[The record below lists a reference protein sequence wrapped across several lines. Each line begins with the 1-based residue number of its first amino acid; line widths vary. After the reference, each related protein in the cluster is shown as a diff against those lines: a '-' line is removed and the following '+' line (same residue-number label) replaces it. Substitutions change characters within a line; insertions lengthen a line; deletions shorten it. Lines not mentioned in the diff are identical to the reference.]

1 MPTRETK
8 ERIMAK
14 KISNAEQVV
23 MEVLWESSPQ
33 SAQEVIDTLAPKKDW
48 NEKTVRTL
56 LNRLLKKEILGFRK
70 ESKKY
75 LYFPLISRK
84 AYLQEESQHFLESWF
99 DGKLSP
105 LVFSFA
111 EQELSKSELEE
122 LKKLLS
128 KME

>member
-23 MEVLWESSPQ
+23 MEVLWEKSPQ

>member
-14 KISNAEQVV
+14 KISKAEQVV

-33 SAQEVIDTLAPKKDW
+33 SAQEVIEALAPKKDW

-84 AYLQEESQHFLESWF
+84 AYLQEESQHFLESWY

-122 LKKLLS
+122 LKKLLA